1 MFCGRIEKRSNYDG
15 DAIMKIDTYSK
26 VILTGI
32 AIFLG
37 FVAFDYKPSI
47 KAEAGL
53 MGGNEM
59 IAASSNNASFWHL
72 KDGKIRWC
80 KPKRDRADKRGAYYI
95 ADCGKWSA
103 G

>member
-1 MFCGRIEKRSNYDG
+1 
-15 DAIMKIDTYSK
+15 MKIDTYSK

-37 FVAFDYKPSI
+37 FIAFDYKPSI

-59 IAASSNNASFWHL
+59 IAPEDGGALWHL

-80 KPKRDRADKRGAYYI
+80 RLVKDTQKTKDVYVPHCYPFSDGQVKGL
-95 ADCGKWSA
+95 
-103 G
+103 

>member
-1 MFCGRIEKRSNYDG
+1 
-15 DAIMKIDTYSK
+15 MKIDTYSK

-37 FVAFDYKPSI
+37 FIAFDYKPTI
-47 KAEAGL
+47 NAQAGL

-59 IAASSNNASFWHL
+59 IAALSGSHAFWHL
-72 KDGKIRWC
+72 KDGKIRFC
-80 KPKRDRADKRGAYYI
+80 KAKRDRANKRGAYYSI
-95 ADCGKWSA
+95 ADCGNWSA